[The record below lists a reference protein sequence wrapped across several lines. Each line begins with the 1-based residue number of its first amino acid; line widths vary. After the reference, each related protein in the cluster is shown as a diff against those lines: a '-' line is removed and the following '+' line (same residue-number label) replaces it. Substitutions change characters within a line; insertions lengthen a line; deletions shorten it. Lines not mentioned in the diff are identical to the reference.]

1 MNFTFLKILV
11 KKEFAQIAKDRSALV
26 IAFLMPLILVVIYG
40 YAMRMDIKPVKVGFV
55 SDLGSKIERD
65 LLGGFLGSKYL
76 QTRVYTDLESARRD
90 FKAHEIESILYFD
103 PRFAAKFQNTLSGLG
118 GTGGGINLNLS
129 SDESSSAGGASDIQ
143 STGGGEN
150 VRPLEYGDAG
160 TSTESG
166 INTSAGG
173 AGASGEGSYANGAGG
188 NAYSFGDASAN
199 SNGATVN
206 SSGGSMGTTANFAG
220 ENSRSNDAGGMS
232 ANSGS
237 SAGDIGANQGSVN
250 LIDGAGD
257 TNTGFIVGAD
267 DLQNTSGGIN
277 ANPSANGAG
286 GTGGAV
292 NNGGGTSSAGGRGVN
307 SSASSSAGG
316 GASSAGG
323 SASNSNKDGA
333 EIFLIQNATQSQ
345 LALLSYV
352 YVAGVIEQVLAQ
364 DYGFL
369 NANLNAA
376 AKPVSVNYR
385 SWFNEANEST
395 WYLVSAEYVGILGLI
410 CLFMVAVVI
419 SREWD
424 RGTIASLYNS
434 NASALEIVTAKVG
447 AYYFLALLGG
457 AMTLVYGQTL
467 LGIPIRGSV
476 AMLLATLCVFVLEMT
491 CLGMLISAICKNQ
504 FLAQEY
510 AIVIGYLPVTLL
522 SGMIFDLRGLP
533 AAVNFIGHLLPPTY
547 AVESFRICF
556 LSGGQSATL
565 WVNLAI
571 QALGAVLFFS
581 LCVLSVKRGAR

>member
-118 GTGGGINLNLS
+118 GANGGINLNLS
-129 SDESSSAGGASDIQ
+129 SDDSFSAGGASDLQ
-143 STGGGEN
+143 NTSGGAN
-150 VRPLEYGDAG
+150 VRPLEDRGAG
-160 TSTESG
+160 ASTESG

-173 AGASGEGSYANGAGG
+173 TGASGEGSYSNGAGG
-188 NAYSFGDASAN
+188 NAYSFGDDSAN
-199 SNGATVN
+199 SNSATVN
-206 SSGGSMGTTANFAG
+206 SSGGSMGVTANFAG
-220 ENSRSNDAGGMS
+220 VNSRSNDTGAVS

-237 SAGDIGANQGSVN
+237 SASGIGANQSSAN
-250 LIDGAGD
+250 LIGGVGD
-257 TNTGFIVGAD
+257 TNAGLIGGAD
-267 DLQNTSGGIN
+267 YLQNTSGGVN
-277 ANPSANGAG
+277 ASPSANGAG
-286 GTGGAV
+286 SAA
-292 NNGGGTSSAGGRGVN
+292 NNGGS
-307 SSASSSAGG
+307 SSSAGG
-316 GASSAGG
+316 GASNA
-323 SASNSNKDGA
+323 NKDGA

-457 AMTLVYGQTL
+457 AMTLVYGQVL

>member
-76 QTRVYTDLESARRD
+76 QTRVYTDLESAKRD

-118 GTGGGINLNLS
+118 GASGGVNLNLS
-129 SDESSSAGGASDIQ
+129 SDESSSMSGASDIQ
-143 STGGGEN
+143 NTSGAEN
-150 VRPLEYGDAG
+150 VRPLKDDSAG
-160 TSTESG
+160 ASAESG

-173 AGASGEGSYANGAGG
+173 TGARGEGSYDNGSEAGG
-188 NAYSFGDASAN
+188 SGVN
-199 SNGATVN
+199 SSGATVN
-206 SSGGSMGTTANFAG
+206 S
-220 ENSRSNDAGGMS
+220 
-232 ANSGS
+232 GS
-237 SAGDIGANQGSVN
+237 SASGIGANQGSVN
-250 LIDGAGD
+250 LIGGAGD
-257 TNTGFIVGAD
+257 TNTGLIGGAD
-267 DLQNTSGGIN
+267 DLQNTSGGVN
-277 ANPSANGAG
+277 ASPSANDVGGA
-286 GTGGAV
+286 GGAV
-292 NNGGGTSSAGGRGVN
+292 NNGGGSSGA
-307 SSASSSAGG
+307 G
-316 GASSAGG
+316 GASG
-323 SASNSNKDGA
+323 SNKDGA

-457 AMTLVYGQTL
+457 AMTLVYGQVL

>member
-76 QTRVYTDLESARRD
+76 QTRVYTDLESASRD
-90 FKAHEIESILYFD
+90 FRAHEIESILYFD

-118 GTGGGINLNLS
+118 GAGGGVNLNLS
-129 SDESSSAGGASDIQ
+129 SDESSSASGASGIQ
-143 STGGGEN
+143 NTSGAEN
-150 VRPLEYGDAG
+150 VRPLEDRGADTG
-160 TSTESG
+160 TESG
-166 INTSAGG
+166 INASAGG
-173 AGASGEGSYANGAGG
+173 ASGESLHRNGAEAGG
-188 NAYSFGDASAN
+188 N
-199 SNGATVN
+199 VN
-206 SSGGSMGTTANFAG
+206 SFSGGSGVD
-220 ENSRSNDAGGMS
+220 SGG
-232 ANSGS
+232 
-237 SAGDIGANQGSVN
+237 SAGDVSANQGSVN
-250 LIDGAGD
+250 LIGGVGD
-257 TNTGFIVGAD
+257 TNVGPIDSAGD
-267 DLQNTSGGIN
+267 IQNTSGGIN
-277 ANPSANGAG
+277 ASPSANGAG
-286 GTGGAV
+286 SAT
-292 NNGGGTSSAGGRGVN
+292 NNGGGSSNVGG
-307 SSASSSAGG
+307 SSGAG
-316 GASSAGG
+316 GASSTD
-323 SASNSNKDGA
+323 KDGA

>member
-118 GTGGGINLNLS
+118 GAGGGINLNLS
-129 SDESSSAGGASDIQ
+129 SDDSSSTRGASDIKNT
-143 STGGGEN
+143 SSGEN
-150 VRPLEYGDAG
+150 VRPLEDDSAG
-160 TSTESG
+160 ASTESG
-166 INTSAGG
+166 INASAGG
-173 AGASGEGSYANGAGG
+173 TGASGESLHRNGAEAGG
-188 NAYSFGDASAN
+188 NANSFDVGSGVD
-199 SNGATVN
+199 
-206 SSGGSMGTTANFAG
+206 SGGS
-220 ENSRSNDAGGMS
+220 
-232 ANSGS
+232 
-237 SAGDIGANQGSVN
+237 AGDVNANQGSVN
-250 LIDGAGD
+250 LIGGVGD
-257 TNTGFIVGAD
+257 TNASFINGASD
-267 DLQNTSGGIN
+267 IQNTSSGVN
-277 ANPSANGAG
+277 ASPFANGAG
-286 GTGGAV
+286 GTA
-292 NNGGGTSSAGGRGVN
+292 NNGGL
-307 SSASSSAGG
+307 SSAGG
-316 GASSAGG
+316 GAS
-323 SASNSNKDGA
+323 NSDQDGA

-457 AMTLVYGQTL
+457 AMTLVYGQVL

>member
-90 FKAHEIESILYFD
+90 FRAHEIESILYFD

-118 GTGGGINLNLS
+118 GASGGINLNLS
-129 SDESSSAGGASDIQ
+129 IDESSSASSASDIQ
-143 STGGGEN
+143 NTSGGEN
-150 VRPLEYGDAG
+150 VRPLEDSGAG
-160 TSTESG
+160 TSTESD
-166 INTSAGG
+166 INTFARDT
-173 AGASGEGSYANGAGG
+173 GASGDISHRNGAETDG
-188 NAYSFGDASAN
+188 SAN
-199 SNGATVN
+199 SFGGGSGVD
-206 SSGGSMGTTANFAG
+206 SGGSAG
-220 ENSRSNDAGGMS
+220 SVS
-232 ANSGS
+232 
-237 SAGDIGANQGSVN
+237 ANQGSVN
-250 LIDGAGD
+250 LISGVGDTNVGPIDGAGD
-257 TNTGFIVGAD
+257 I
-267 DLQNTSGGIN
+267 QNRSGGVN
-277 ANPSANGAG
+277 ANPSANGARSA
-286 GTGGAV
+286 GGAV
-292 NNGGGTSSAGGRGVN
+292 NNGG
-307 SSASSSAGG
+307 SSSNVGGSNGAGG
-316 GASSAGG
+316 GASS
-323 SASNSNKDGA
+323 SNKDCA

-376 AKPVSVNYR
+376 ARPVSVNYR

-457 AMTLVYGQTL
+457 AMTLVYGQVL

-565 WVNLAI
+565 WINLAI

>member
-65 LLGGFLGSKYL
+65 LIGGFLGSKYL

-103 PRFAAKFQNTLSGLG
+103 PRFAAKFQSTLGGLG
-118 GTGGGINLNLS
+118 GANGGINLNLS
-129 SDESSSAGGASDIQ
+129 SDDSSSTRGASDIQ
-143 STGGGEN
+143 NVSSAEN
-150 VRPLEYGDAG
+150 FRPLEDDSAG
-160 TSTESG
+160 ASTESG
-166 INTSAGG
+166 INASAGG
-173 AGASGEGSYANGAGG
+173 TGASGESSYGNGA
-188 NAYSFGDASAN
+188 AASGSGVN
-199 SNGATVN
+199 LSGAT
-206 SSGGSMGTTANFAG
+206 
-220 ENSRSNDAGGMS
+220 

-237 SAGDIGANQGSVN
+237 SASDMGANQGSVN
-250 LIDGAGD
+250 LIGGAGD
-257 TNTGFIVGAD
+257 THTGLMGGAGD
-267 DLQNTSGGIN
+267 IQNTSGGVN
-277 ANPSANGAG
+277 ASPYANGAG
-286 GTGGAV
+286 GG
-292 NNGGGTSSAGGRGVN
+292 
-307 SSASSSAGG
+307 
-316 GASSAGG
+316 
-323 SASNSNKDGA
+323 ASNSNKDGA

-376 AKPVSVNYR
+376 ARPVSVNYR

-457 AMTLVYGQTL
+457 AMTLVYGQVL

>member
-1 MNFTFLKILV
+1 M
-11 KKEFAQIAKDRSALV
+11 
-26 IAFLMPLILVVIYG
+26 
-40 YAMRMDIKPVKVGFV
+40 
-55 SDLGSKIERD
+55 
-65 LLGGFLGSKYL
+65 
-76 QTRVYTDLESARRD
+76 
-90 FKAHEIESILYFD
+90 
-103 PRFAAKFQNTLSGLG
+103 
-118 GTGGGINLNLS
+118 
-129 SDESSSAGGASDIQ
+129 GA
-143 STGGGEN
+143 
-150 VRPLEYGDAG
+150 
-160 TSTESG
+160 
-166 INTSAGG
+166 
-173 AGASGEGSYANGAGG
+173 
-188 NAYSFGDASAN
+188 
-199 SNGATVN
+199 
-206 SSGGSMGTTANFAG
+206 TANFAG
-220 ENSRSNDAGGMS
+220 ANSRSNDTGAVS

-237 SAGDIGANQGSVN
+237 SASDMGANQGSVN
-250 LIDGAGD
+250 LIGGAGD
-257 TNTGFIVGAD
+257 TNTGLIGGAD
-267 DLQNTSGGIN
+267 DLKNASGGVN
-277 ANPSANGAG
+277 ASPSANGAG
-286 GTGGAV
+286 SVSGAA
-292 NNGGGTSSAGGRGVN
+292 NNGG
-307 SSASSSAGG
+307 SSSNVGG
-316 GASSAGG
+316 GASG
-323 SASNSNKDGA
+323 SNKDGA

-376 AKPVSVNYR
+376 ARPVSVNYR

-571 QALGAVLFFS
+571 QALGTVLFFS

>member
-1 MNFTFLKILV
+1 MNFTFLKILI

-90 FKAHEIESILYFD
+90 FRAHEIESILYFD
-103 PRFAAKFQNTLSGLG
+103 PRFAAKFQDTLSGLG
-118 GTGGGINLNLS
+118 GASGGVNLNLS
-129 SDESSSAGGASDIQ
+129 SDESSFAGGANGIQ
-143 STGGGEN
+143 NMSSAEN
-150 VRPLEYGDAG
+150 VRPLEDGGAG
-160 TSTESG
+160 TESG
-166 INTSAGG
+166 INASAGS
-173 AGASGEGSYANGAGG
+173 ASGESLHRNGAETGG
-188 NAYSFGDASAN
+188 NVNSFGGGSGVD
-199 SNGATVN
+199 
-206 SSGGSMGTTANFAG
+206 SSGSLIDV
-220 ENSRSNDAGGMS
+220 S
-232 ANSGS
+232 
-237 SAGDIGANQGSVN
+237 ANQGNVN
-250 LIDGAGD
+250 LIGGVGD
-257 TNTGFIVGAD
+257 TNAGFIDGASD
-267 DLQNTSGGIN
+267 IQNTSGGVN
-277 ANPSANGAG
+277 TSRSANGAG
-286 GTGGAV
+286 SAGNAA
-292 NNGGGTSSAGGRGVN
+292 NNGGGSN
-307 SSASSSAGG
+307 NGG
-316 GASSAGG
+316 GASGAGGGSNGTG
-323 SASNSNKDGA
+323 SASNSDKDGA

-369 NANLNAA
+369 NVNLNAA
-376 AKPVSVNYR
+376 ARPVSVNYR

-457 AMTLVYGQTL
+457 AMTLVYGQVL

>member
-1 MNFTFLKILV
+1 MNFTFLKILI

-65 LLGGFLGSKYL
+65 LLDGFLGSKYL
-76 QTRVYTDLESARRD
+76 QTRVYTDLGSARKD
-90 FKAHEIESILYFD
+90 FRAHEIESILYFD

-118 GTGGGINLNLS
+118 GASGGINLNLS
-129 SDESSSAGGASDIQ
+129 IDESSFAGGASDIQ
-143 STGGGEN
+143 NTSGGEN
-150 VRPLEYGDAG
+150 VRPLEDRGADAG
-160 TSTESG
+160 TESG
-166 INTSAGG
+166 INASAGG
-173 AGASGEGSYANGAGG
+173 ASGESLHRNGAEAGS
-188 NAYSFGDASAN
+188 NANSFG
-199 SNGATVN
+199 
-206 SSGGSMGTTANFAG
+206 GGIGVDT
-220 ENSRSNDAGGMS
+220 
-232 ANSGS
+232 GS
-237 SAGDIGANQGSVN
+237 SASDIGADQGGVN
-250 LIDGAGD
+250 LIGGAGDTNVGPIDGAGD
-257 TNTGFIVGAD
+257 IR
-267 DLQNTSGGIN
+267 NTSGGVN
-277 ANPSANGAG
+277 ASPSANGAG
-286 GTGGAV
+286 SAGDAI
-292 NNGGGTSSAGGRGVN
+292 NNGGG
-307 SSASSSAGG
+307 
-316 GASSAGG
+316 
-323 SASNSNKDGA
+323 ASNSDKDGA

-376 AKPVSVNYR
+376 ARPVSVNYR

>member
-90 FKAHEIESILYFD
+90 FRAHEIESILYFD

-118 GTGGGINLNLS
+118 G
-129 SDESSSAGGASDIQ
+129 AGG
-143 STGGGEN
+143 
-150 VRPLEYGDAG
+150 
-160 TSTESG
+160 ESLHR
-166 INTSAGG
+166 NG
-173 AGASGEGSYANGAGG
+173 AEAGG
-188 NAYSFGDASAN
+188 NANSFGV
-199 SNGATVN
+199 G
-206 SSGGSMGTTANFAG
+206 SGV
-220 ENSRSNDAGGMS
+220 D
-232 ANSGS
+232 SGS
-237 SAGDIGANQGSVN
+237 SAGDIGADQGNIN
-250 LIDGAGD
+250 LIGDAGDANVGPIDGASD
-257 TNTGFIVGAD
+257 IR
-267 DLQNTSGGIN
+267 NTSGGVN
-277 ANPSANGAG
+277 ASPSANGAG
-286 GTGGAV
+286 GVSGAA
-292 NNGGGTSSAGGRGVN
+292 NNGGSSSNVGGAN
-307 SSASSSAGG
+307 SSE
-316 GASSAGG
+316 
-323 SASNSNKDGA
+323 KDGA

-376 AKPVSVNYR
+376 ARPVSVNYR

-434 NASALEIVTAKVG
+434 NASALEIVTAKVS

-457 AMTLVYGQTL
+457 AMTLVYGQVL

>member
-26 IAFLMPLILVVIYG
+26 IAFLMPLILVMIYG

-103 PRFAAKFQNTLSGLG
+103 PRFAAKFQNTLGGLG
-118 GTGGGINLNLS
+118 GAGGGVNLNLS
-129 SDESSSAGGASDIQ
+129 GDESSSTRGTSDIQ
-143 STGGGEN
+143 NMNGGAN
-150 VRPLEYGDAG
+150 VRPLEDGGAG

-173 AGASGEGSYANGAGG
+173 TGARGEGSYGNGSEAGG
-188 NAYSFGDASAN
+188 SG
-199 SNGATVN
+199 VN
-206 SSGGSMGTTANFAG
+206 SSSATAN
-220 ENSRSNDAGGMS
+220 SS
-232 ANSGS
+232 SGAS
-237 SAGDIGANQGSVN
+237 DIGADQGSAN
-250 LIDGAGD
+250 LIGGAGD
-257 TNTGFIVGAD
+257 TNTGLMGGAD
-267 DLQNTSGGIN
+267 DLQNTNGGVN
-277 ANPSANGAG
+277 ASPSANSARSA
-286 GTGGAV
+286 GGAV
-292 NNGGGTSSAGGRGVN
+292 NNDG
-307 SSASSSAGG
+307 SSSNVGGSNGAGG
-316 GASSAGG
+316 GASG
-323 SASNSNKDGA
+323 SNKDGA

-457 AMTLVYGQTL
+457 AMTLVYGQVL

>member
-103 PRFAAKFQNTLSGLG
+103 PLFAAKFQNTLGGLG
-118 GTGGGINLNLS
+118 GAGGGVILNLS
-129 SDESSSAGGASDIQ
+129 SDDSSSMGGADDIQ
-143 STGGGEN
+143 NASSGAN
-150 VRPLEYGDAG
+150 VRPLEDRGAG
-160 TSTESG
+160 AGTESG
-166 INTSAGG
+166 INASAGG
-173 AGASGEGSYANGAGG
+173 TGASGEGSYGNGSEAGG
-188 NAYSFGDASAN
+188 SGVN
-199 SNGATVN
+199 SSGATAN

-220 ENSRSNDAGGMS
+220 ANSRSNDTGGMS

-237 SAGDIGANQGSVN
+237 SADDIGANQGSAN
-250 LIDGAGD
+250 LIGGAGD
-257 TNTGFIVGAD
+257 TNTGLIGGAGD
-267 DLQNTSGGIN
+267 FQNTSGGVN

-286 GTGGAV
+286 GAGGSGVNSSGAGGAV
-292 NNGGGTSSAGGRGVN
+292 NNGG
-307 SSASSSAGG
+307 SSSGV
-316 GASSAGG
+316 
-323 SASNSNKDGA
+323 SNSNKDGA

-457 AMTLVYGQTL
+457 AMTLVYGQVL

-476 AMLLATLCVFVLEMT
+476 VMLLATLCVFVLEMT

>member
-103 PRFAAKFQNTLSGLG
+103 PRFAAKFQSTLG
-118 GTGGGINLNLS
+118 GL
-129 SDESSSAGGASDIQ
+129 GGASDLQ
-143 STGGGEN
+143 NTSGAEN
-150 VRPLEYGDAG
+150 FRPLEDDSAG
-160 TSTESG
+160 ASTESG
-166 INTSAGG
+166 INASAGG
-173 AGASGEGSYANGAGG
+173 TGTSGESLHRNGAAASGSGVNLS
-188 NAYSFGDASAN
+188 
-199 SNGATVN
+199 GAT
-206 SSGGSMGTTANFAG
+206 
-220 ENSRSNDAGGMS
+220 

-237 SAGDIGANQGSVN
+237 SASDMGANQGSVN
-250 LIDGAGD
+250 LIGGAGD
-257 TNTGFIVGAD
+257 TNTGLIGGAD
-267 DLQNTSGGIN
+267 DLKNASGGVN
-277 ANPSANGAG
+277 ASPSANGAG
-286 GTGGAV
+286 SVSGAA
-292 NNGGGTSSAGGRGVN
+292 NNGG
-307 SSASSSAGG
+307 SSSNVGG
-316 GASSAGG
+316 GASG
-323 SASNSNKDGA
+323 SNKDGA

-376 AKPVSVNYR
+376 ARPVSVNYR

-565 WVNLAI
+565 WVNLSI
-571 QALGAVLFFS
+571 QALGTVLFFS

>member
-118 GTGGGINLNLS
+118 GANGGINLNLS
-129 SDESSSAGGASDIQ
+129 SDDSFSAGGASDLQ
-143 STGGGEN
+143 NTSGGAN
-150 VRPLEYGDAG
+150 VRPLEDRGAG
-160 TSTESG
+160 ASTESG

-173 AGASGEGSYANGAGG
+173 TGASGEGSYSNGAGG
-188 NAYSFGDASAN
+188 NAYSFGDDSAN
-199 SNGATVN
+199 SNSATVN
-206 SSGGSMGTTANFAG
+206 SSGGSMGVTANFAG
-220 ENSRSNDAGGMS
+220 ANSRSNDTGAVS

-237 SAGDIGANQGSVN
+237 SASGIGANQSSAN
-250 LIDGAGD
+250 LIGGVGD
-257 TNTGFIVGAD
+257 TNAGLIGGAD
-267 DLQNTSGGIN
+267 YLQNTSGGVN
-277 ANPSANGAG
+277 ASPSANGAG
-286 GTGGAV
+286 SAA
-292 NNGGGTSSAGGRGVN
+292 NNGGS
-307 SSASSSAGG
+307 SSSAGG
-316 GASSAGG
+316 GASNA
-323 SASNSNKDGA
+323 NKDGA

>member
-55 SDLGSKIERD
+55 SDLDSKIERD

-76 QTRVYTDLESARRD
+76 QTRAYTDLESARRD
-90 FKAHEIESILYFD
+90 FRAHEIESILYFD
-103 PRFAAKFQNTLSGLG
+103 PRFAAKFQSTLGGLG
-118 GTGGGINLNLS
+118 GANGGINLNFS
-129 SDESSSAGGASDIQ
+129 SDDSSSAGSASDIQ
-143 STGGGEN
+143 NISGGEN
-150 VRPLEYGDAG
+150 IRPLEYGDAG
-160 TSTESG
+160 TGTESG
-166 INTSAGG
+166 MNTSAGG
-173 AGASGEGSYANGAGG
+173 TGASGEGSYGNGAEEGG
-188 NAYSFGDASAN
+188 SG
-199 SNGATVN
+199 VN
-206 SSGGSMGTTANFAG
+206 SSGATANSSSGSMGATAN
-220 ENSRSNDAGGMS
+220 SS
-232 ANSGS
+232 S
-237 SAGDIGANQGSVN
+237 SAGDVSVNQGSVN
-250 LIDGAGD
+250 LIGGVGD
-257 TNTGFIVGAD
+257 TNAGLIGGAD
-267 DLQNTSGGIN
+267 DLQNASPSASGAGGSGVN
-277 ANPSANGAG
+277 ANPSANGARSE
-286 GTGGAV
+286 GGAA
-292 NNGGGTSSAGGRGVN
+292 NNGG
-307 SSASSSAGG
+307 SSSSVGGSNGAG
-316 GASSAGG
+316 GASS
-323 SASNSNKDGA
+323 SDKDGA

-457 AMTLVYGQTL
+457 AMTLVYGQVL

-581 LCVLSVKRGAR
+581 LCVLSVKRSAR

>member
-1 MNFTFLKILV
+1 MNFTFLKILI

-76 QTRVYTDLESARRD
+76 QTRVYMDLESARRD

-103 PRFAAKFQNTLSGLG
+103 PLFAAKFQNTLSGLG
-118 GTGGGINLNLS
+118 GAGGGVNLNLS
-129 SDESSSAGGASDIQ
+129 IDESSFAGGASDIQ
-143 STGGGEN
+143 NISSSKN
-150 VRPLEYGDAG
+150 VRPLEDVSTG
-160 TSTESG
+160 TGTESG
-166 INTSAGG
+166 MNTSAGG
-173 AGASGEGSYANGAGG
+173 TGASGEGSYGNGAGG
-188 NAYSFGDASAN
+188 NAYSFSGANAN

-206 SSGGSMGTTANFAG
+206 SSGGSMGATANFAG
-220 ENSRSNDAGGMS
+220 ANSRSNDTGGMS

-250 LIDGAGD
+250 LIGGAGD
-257 TNTGFIVGAD
+257 TNTGLIGGAD
-267 DLQNTSGGIN
+267 DLKNASGGVN
-277 ANPSANGAG
+277 ASPSANGAG
-286 GTGGAV
+286 GVSGAA
-292 NNGGGTSSAGGRGVN
+292 NNGG
-307 SSASSSAGG
+307 SSSNVGG
-316 GASSAGG
+316 GASG
-323 SASNSNKDGA
+323 SNKDGA

-457 AMTLVYGQTL
+457 AMTLVYGQVL

>member
-90 FKAHEIESILYFD
+90 FRAHEIESILYFD
-103 PRFAAKFQNTLSGLG
+103 PRFAAKFQNTLGGLG

-129 SDESSSAGGASDIQ
+129 SDESFSSGGTSGIQ
-143 STGGGEN
+143 NTSGDEN

-160 TSTESG
+160 TSTEID
-166 INTSAGG
+166 INTSVG
-173 AGASGEGSYANGAGG
+173 GASGDSSHRKGPETGG
-188 NAYSFGDASAN
+188 NANSFGGGSGVD
-199 SNGATVN
+199 
-206 SSGGSMGTTANFAG
+206 SGGSAG
-220 ENSRSNDAGGMS
+220 NVS
-232 ANSGS
+232 
-237 SAGDIGANQGSVN
+237 ANQGNVN

-257 TNTGFIVGAD
+257 TNTGLMGGAD
-267 DLQNTSGGIN
+267 DLQNASGGVN
-277 ANPSANGAG
+277 ASPSANGAG
-286 GTGGAV
+286 DAANNGGDLSSAGDGTGGT
-292 NNGGGTSSAGGRGVN
+292 GG
-307 SSASSSAGG
+307 
-316 GASSAGG
+316 
-323 SASNSNKDGA
+323 ASNSNKDGA

-376 AKPVSVNYR
+376 ARPVSVNYR

-457 AMTLVYGQTL
+457 AMTLVYGQVL

-533 AAVNFIGHLLPPTY
+533 ATINFIGHLLPPTY

>member
-118 GTGGGINLNLS
+118 GANGGINLNLS
-129 SDESSSAGGASDIQ
+129 SDDSFSAGGASDLQ
-143 STGGGEN
+143 NTSGGAN
-150 VRPLEYGDAG
+150 VRPLEDRGAG
-160 TSTESG
+160 ASTESG

-173 AGASGEGSYANGAGG
+173 TGASGEGSYSNGAGG
-188 NAYSFGDASAN
+188 NAYSFGDDSAN
-199 SNGATVN
+199 SNSATVN
-206 SSGGSMGTTANFAG
+206 SSGGSMGVTANFAG
-220 ENSRSNDAGGMS
+220 ANSRSNDTGAVS

-237 SAGDIGANQGSVN
+237 SASGIGANQSSAN
-250 LIDGAGD
+250 LIGGVGD
-257 TNTGFIVGAD
+257 TNAGLIGGAD
-267 DLQNTSGGIN
+267 YLQNTSGGVN
-277 ANPSANGAG
+277 ASPSANGAG
-286 GTGGAV
+286 SAA
-292 NNGGGTSSAGGRGVN
+292 NNGGG
-307 SSASSSAGG
+307 SSSAGG
-316 GASSAGG
+316 
-323 SASNSNKDGA
+323 ASNSDKDGA

-376 AKPVSVNYR
+376 ARPVSVNYR

-457 AMTLVYGQTL
+457 AMTLVYGQVL
-467 LGIPIRGSV
+467 LSIPIRGSV

>member
-90 FKAHEIESILYFD
+90 FKAHKIESILYFD

-118 GTGGGINLNLS
+118 GAGGGINLNLS
-129 SDESSSAGGASDIQ
+129 SDESFSTGGASDIQ
-143 STGGGEN
+143 NISSSEN
-150 VRPLEYGDAG
+150 VRPLEDRGADTG
-160 TSTESG
+160 TESG
-166 INTSAGG
+166 MNTSAGG
-173 AGASGEGSYANGAGG
+173 TGASGEGSYGNGAETGG
-188 NAYSFGDASAN
+188 SGVNLS
-199 SNGATVN
+199 GAT
-206 SSGGSMGTTANFAG
+206 
-220 ENSRSNDAGGMS
+220 

-250 LIDGAGD
+250 LIGGAGD
-257 TNTGFIVGAD
+257 TNVGPIDGAD
-267 DLQNTSGGIN
+267 DLQNTSGGVN
-277 ANPSANGAG
+277 ASPSANDVGGAG
-286 GTGGAV
+286 GAGGASGAA
-292 NNGGGTSSAGGRGVN
+292 NNGGS
-307 SSASSSAGG
+307 SSSAGG
-316 GASSAGG
+316 GASG
-323 SASNSNKDGA
+323 SNKDGA

-369 NANLNAA
+369 NVNLNAA

-457 AMTLVYGQTL
+457 AMTLVYGQVL

>member
-55 SDLGSKIERD
+55 SDLSSKIERD

-103 PRFAAKFQNTLSGLG
+103 PRFAAKFQNTLGGLG
-118 GTGGGINLNLS
+118 GAGGGVNLNIF
-129 SDESSSAGGASDIQ
+129 SDESSSASGASDIQ
-143 STGGGEN
+143 NMSGDAN
-150 VRPLEYGDAG
+150 VHPLEDGGAG

-173 AGASGEGSYANGAGG
+173 TGARGEGSYGNGSEAGG
-188 NAYSFGDASAN
+188 SGVNSSSAT
-199 SNGATVN
+199 AN
-206 SSGGSMGTTANFAG
+206 SSGGSMGAT
-220 ENSRSNDAGGMS
+220 

-237 SAGDIGANQGSVN
+237 SAGDIGVDHGGVN
-250 LIDGAGD
+250 LIGGAGDTNAGFIDGAGD
-257 TNTGFIVGAD
+257 I
-267 DLQNTSGGIN
+267 QNRSGGVN
-277 ANPSANGAG
+277 ASPSANGAG
-286 GTGGAV
+286 GVSGAA
-292 NNGGGTSSAGGRGVN
+292 NNGGGAYG
-307 SSASSSAGG
+307 
-316 GASSAGG
+316 AGG
-323 SASNSNKDGA
+323 SASNSDKDGA

-457 AMTLVYGQTL
+457 AMTLVYGQVL

>member
-90 FKAHEIESILYFD
+90 FRAHEIESILYFD

-118 GTGGGINLNLS
+118 GASGGVNLNLS
-129 SDESSSAGGASDIQ
+129 SDESSSAGGANGIQ
-143 STGGGEN
+143 NMSSAEN
-150 VRPLEYGDAG
+150 VRPLEDGGAG
-160 TSTESG
+160 TESG
-166 INTSAGG
+166 INASAGS
-173 AGASGEGSYANGAGG
+173 ASGESLHRNGAETGG
-188 NAYSFGDASAN
+188 NVNSFGGGSGVD
-199 SNGATVN
+199 
-206 SSGGSMGTTANFAG
+206 SSGSLIDV
-220 ENSRSNDAGGMS
+220 S
-232 ANSGS
+232 
-237 SAGDIGANQGSVN
+237 ANQGNVN
-250 LIDGAGD
+250 LIGGVGD
-257 TNTGFIVGAD
+257 TNAGFIDGASD
-267 DLQNTSGGIN
+267 IQNTSGGVN
-277 ANPSANGAG
+277 TSRSANGAG
-286 GTGGAV
+286 SAGNAA
-292 NNGGGTSSAGGRGVN
+292 NNGGGSN
-307 SSASSSAGG
+307 NGG
-316 GASSAGG
+316 GASGAGGGSNGTG
-323 SASNSNKDGA
+323 SASNSDKDGA

-369 NANLNAA
+369 NVNLNAA
-376 AKPVSVNYR
+376 ARPVSVNYR

-457 AMTLVYGQTL
+457 AMTLVYGQVL

>member
-103 PRFAAKFQNTLSGLG
+103 PRFAAKFQSTLGGLG
-118 GTGGGINLNLS
+118 GANGGINLNLS
-129 SDESSSAGGASDIQ
+129 SDESSFTSGASDIQ
-143 STGGGEN
+143 NTSGGAN
-150 VRPLEYGDAG
+150 VRPLENDSAG
-160 TSTESG
+160 ASTESG
-166 INTSAGG
+166 INTSTGG
-173 AGASGEGSYANGAGG
+173 SSASGEGSYGNGVGG
-188 NAYSFGDASAN
+188 NAYSFSGANAN
-199 SNGATVN
+199 SNIATVN

-220 ENSRSNDAGGMS
+220 ANSRSNDTGGMS

-237 SAGDIGANQGSVN
+237 SAGDVSANQGSVN
-250 LIDGAGD
+250 LIGGAGD
-257 TNTGFIVGAD
+257 TNTGLIGGAD

-277 ANPSANGAG
+277 ASPFANGVGDA
-286 GTGGAV
+286 A
-292 NNGGGTSSAGGRGVN
+292 NNGGGSSSVGGSA
-307 SSASSSAGG
+307 SSASG
-316 GASSAGG
+316 GASS
-323 SASNSNKDGA
+323 SDKDGA

-376 AKPVSVNYR
+376 ARPVSVNYR

-457 AMTLVYGQTL
+457 AMTLVYGQVL

>member
-103 PRFAAKFQNTLSGLG
+103 PHFAAKFQSTLGGLG
-118 GTGGGINLNLS
+118 GANGGINLNLS
-129 SDESSSAGGASDIQ
+129 SDESSFAGGAGDIQ
-143 STGGGEN
+143 NMGAAEN
-150 VRPLEYGDAG
+150 VRPLEDGGADAG
-160 TSTESG
+160 MESG
-166 INTSAGG
+166 INASAGG
-173 AGASGEGSYANGAGG
+173 ASGDSSYGNGAGG
-188 NAYSFGDASAN
+188 NAYSFSSANAN
-199 SNGATVN
+199 SNSATVN
-206 SSGGSMGTTANFAG
+206 SSGGSMGATANFAG
-220 ENSRSNDAGGMS
+220 ANSRSNDTGAVS

-237 SAGDIGANQGSVN
+237 SASDIGADQGNVN
-250 LIDGAGD
+250 LIGGVGD
-257 TNTGFIVGAD
+257 TNAGFIDGASD
-267 DLQNTSGGIN
+267 IQNTSGGIN
-277 ANPSANGAG
+277 ASPFANGAG
-286 GTGGAV
+286 GVSGAV
-292 NNGGGTSSAGGRGVN
+292 NNGGL
-307 SSASSSAGG
+307 SSAGG
-316 GASSAGG
+316 GAS
-323 SASNSNKDGA
+323 NSDQDGA

-457 AMTLVYGQTL
+457 AMTLVYGQVL

>member
-103 PRFAAKFQNTLSGLG
+103 PRFAAKFQNSLGGLG
-118 GTGGGINLNLS
+118 GAGGGINLNFS
-129 SDESSSAGGASDIQ
+129 SDDSFSTGGTSDIQ
-143 STGGGEN
+143 NVSGGAN
-150 VRPLEYGDAG
+150 VRPLEDRGAG
-160 TSTESG
+160 TGTESGINTSTDDTDNTSAGGLGGMGGSASSFGGGVNSGSTTANSAGSDGATINFSGTNPRNSGASASSAGNASNNSAGSIGTASTESG
-166 INTSAGG
+166 INTPANGADNTGAGKLGSASGSASAGG
-173 AGASGEGSYANGAGG
+173 FGGASASDEGLYYGGTNGAG
-188 NAYSFGDASAN
+188 NTN
-199 SNGATVN
+199 
-206 SSGGSMGTTANFAG
+206 
-220 ENSRSNDAGGMS
+220 AGG
-232 ANSGS
+232 
-237 SAGDIGANQGSVN
+237 
-250 LIDGAGD
+250 LDGAG
-257 TNTGFIVGAD
+257 
-267 DLQNTSGGIN
+267 
-277 ANPSANGAG
+277 
-286 GTGGAV
+286 
-292 NNGGGTSSAGGRGVN
+292 
-307 SSASSSAGG
+307 
-316 GASSAGG
+316 
-323 SASNSNKDGA
+323 NSNKDGA

-369 NANLNAA
+369 NANLSAA

>member
-103 PRFAAKFQNTLSGLG
+103 PRFAAKFQSTLGGLG
-118 GTGGGINLNLS
+118 GAGVNLNIHG
-129 SDESSSAGGASDIQ
+129 DESSFTSGASDIQ
-143 STGGGEN
+143 NTSGGAN
-150 VRPLEYGDAG
+150 VRPLEDDSAG
-160 TSTESG
+160 ASTESG
-166 INTSAGG
+166 INAPAGG
-173 AGASGEGSYANGAGG
+173 TGASGDSSHRTGAETGG
-188 NAYSFGDASAN
+188 NANSFGSGSGVD
-199 SNGATVN
+199 
-206 SSGGSMGTTANFAG
+206 SGGIAS
-220 ENSRSNDAGGMS
+220 DVS
-232 ANSGS
+232 A
-237 SAGDIGANQGSVN
+237 DQGNVN
-250 LIDGAGD
+250 LIGGAGD
-257 TNTGFIVGAD
+257 TNAGFIDGASD
-267 DLQNTSGGIN
+267 IRNTSGGVN
-277 ANPSANGAG
+277 ASPSANGAG
-286 GTGGAV
+286 SAGDAI
-292 NNGGGTSSAGGRGVN
+292 NNGGGASGAGDGASGAGG
-307 SSASSSAGG
+307 SSSNVGGPNGAGG
-316 GASSAGG
+316 GASS
-323 SASNSNKDGA
+323 SNKDGA

-376 AKPVSVNYR
+376 ARPVSVNYR

-581 LCVLSVKRGAR
+581 LCVLSVKRSAR

>member
-55 SDLGSKIERD
+55 SDLSSKIERD

-103 PRFAAKFQNTLSGLG
+103 PRFAAKFQNTLGGLG
-118 GTGGGINLNLS
+118 GASGGVNLNIF
-129 SDESSSAGGASDIQ
+129 SDESLSMDGASDIQ
-143 STGGGEN
+143 NMSGDAN
-150 VRPLEYGDAG
+150 VRPLEDGGAG

-173 AGASGEGSYANGAGG
+173 TGARGEGSYGNGSEAGG
-188 NAYSFGDASAN
+188 SGVNLS
-199 SNGATVN
+199 GAT
-206 SSGGSMGTTANFAG
+206 
-220 ENSRSNDAGGMS
+220 

-237 SAGDIGANQGSVN
+237 SASDMGANQGSVN
-250 LIDGAGD
+250 LIGGAGD
-257 TNTGFIVGAD
+257 TNTGLIGGAD
-267 DLQNTSGGIN
+267 DLKNASGGVN
-277 ANPSANGAG
+277 ASPSANGARSA
-286 GTGGAV
+286 GGAV
-292 NNGGGTSSAGGRGVN
+292 NNGG
-307 SSASSSAGG
+307 SSSNVGGSNGAGG
-316 GASSAGG
+316 GASG
-323 SASNSNKDGA
+323 SNKDGA

-457 AMTLVYGQTL
+457 AMTLVYGQVL

-571 QALGAVLFFS
+571 QALGTVLFFS

>member
-76 QTRVYTDLESARRD
+76 QTRVCTDLESARRD
-90 FKAHEIESILYFD
+90 FRAHEIESILYFD

-118 GTGGGINLNLS
+118 GASGGINLNLS
-129 SDESSSAGGASDIQ
+129 IDENSFAGSTSDIQ
-143 STGGGEN
+143 NTSGGEN
-150 VRPLEYGDAG
+150 VRPLEDSGAG
-160 TSTESG
+160 TGRESG
-166 INTSAGG
+166 INASVG
-173 AGASGEGSYANGAGG
+173 GASGEGSYGNGAGG

-199 SNGATVN
+199 SNG
-206 SSGGSMGTTANFAG
+206 GSMGATANFAG
-220 ENSRSNDAGGMS
+220 ANSRSNDTGAVS

-250 LIDGAGD
+250 SIDGTGD
-257 TNTGFIVGAD
+257 TNTGLIGGAD

-277 ANPSANGAG
+277 ANPYANGARG
-286 GTGGAV
+286 EGGAA
-292 NNGGGTSSAGGRGVN
+292 NNGGSLSNVGGSSGV
-307 SSASSSAGG
+307 GG
-316 GASSAGG
+316 GAS
-323 SASNSNKDGA
+323 NSEKDGA

-376 AKPVSVNYR
+376 ARPISVNYR

-447 AYYFLALLGG
+447 AYYFLALLGS

-571 QALGAVLFFS
+571 QALGTVLFFS

>member
-55 SDLGSKIERD
+55 SDLSSKIERD

-103 PRFAAKFQNTLSGLG
+103 PRFAAKFQNTLGGLG
-118 GTGGGINLNLS
+118 GAGGGVNLNIF
-129 SDESSSAGGASDIQ
+129 SDESLSMDGASDIQ
-143 STGGGEN
+143 NMSGDAN
-150 VRPLEYGDAG
+150 VRPLEDGGAG

-173 AGASGEGSYANGAGG
+173 TGARGEGSYGNGSEAGSSG
-188 NAYSFGDASAN
+188 VNSSSAT
-199 SNGATVN
+199 AN
-206 SSGGSMGTTANFAG
+206 SSGGSMGATAN
-220 ENSRSNDAGGMS
+220 SS
-232 ANSGS
+232 SG
-237 SAGDIGANQGSVN
+237 AGDIGANQGSVN
-250 LIDGAGD
+250 LIGGAGD
-257 TNTGFIVGAD
+257 TNTGLIGGAD
-267 DLQNTSGGIN
+267 DLQNAS
-277 ANPSANGAG
+277 PYANGASAAS
-286 GTGGAV
+286 GAV
-292 NNGGGTSSAGGRGVN
+292 NNGGGAGG
-307 SSASSSAGG
+307 AGG
-316 GASSAGG
+316 G
-323 SASNSNKDGA
+323 ASNSNKDGA

-376 AKPVSVNYR
+376 ARPVSVNYR

-457 AMTLVYGQTL
+457 AMTLVYGQVL

>member
-90 FKAHEIESILYFD
+90 FRAHEIESILYFD
-103 PRFAAKFQNTLSGLG
+103 PRFAAKFQSTLGGLG
-118 GTGGGINLNLS
+118 GAGGGINLNFS
-129 SDESSSAGGASDIQ
+129 SDDSF
-143 STGGGEN
+143 STGGADDIQNASGGAN
-150 VRPLEYGDAG
+150 VRPLEDRGAD
-160 TSTESG
+160 SG

-173 AGASGEGSYANGAGG
+173 TGASGEGSYGNGAEAGG
-188 NAYSFGDASAN
+188 SG
-199 SNGATVN
+199 VN
-206 SSGGSMGTTANFAG
+206 SSGATAN
-220 ENSRSNDAGGMS
+220 SS
-232 ANSGS
+232 S
-237 SAGDIGANQGSVN
+237 SASDMGANQGSVN
-250 LIDGAGD
+250 LIGGAGD
-257 TNTGFIVGAD
+257 TNTGLIGGAD
-267 DLQNTSGGIN
+267 NLQNTSGGANI
-277 ANPSANGAG
+277 NPSANGAG
-286 GTGGAV
+286 GVSGTA
-292 NNGGGTSSAGGRGVN
+292 NNGGL
-307 SSASSSAGG
+307 SSAGG
-316 GASSAGG
+316 GTGSAGSG
-323 SASNSNKDGA
+323 ASGSNKDGA

-376 AKPVSVNYR
+376 ARPVSVNYR

-457 AMTLVYGQTL
+457 AMTLVYGQVL

>member
-1 MNFTFLKILV
+1 M
-11 KKEFAQIAKDRSALV
+11 
-26 IAFLMPLILVVIYG
+26 
-40 YAMRMDIKPVKVGFV
+40 
-55 SDLGSKIERD
+55 
-65 LLGGFLGSKYL
+65 
-76 QTRVYTDLESARRD
+76 
-90 FKAHEIESILYFD
+90 
-103 PRFAAKFQNTLSGLG
+103 SG
-118 GTGGGINLNLS
+118 T
-129 SDESSSAGGASDIQ
+129 
-143 STGGGEN
+143 
-150 VRPLEYGDAG
+150 
-160 TSTESG
+160 
-166 INTSAGG
+166 
-173 AGASGEGSYANGAGG
+173 
-188 NAYSFGDASAN
+188 
-199 SNGATVN
+199 
-206 SSGGSMGTTANFAG
+206 
-220 ENSRSNDAGGMS
+220 
-232 ANSGS
+232 
-237 SAGDIGANQGSVN
+237 
-250 LIDGAGD
+250 
-257 TNTGFIVGAD
+257 
-267 DLQNTSGGIN
+267 
-277 ANPSANGAG
+277 
-286 GTGGAV
+286 V
-292 NNGGGTSSAGGRGVN
+292 NNGGL
-307 SSASSSAGG
+307 SSAGG
-316 GASSAGG
+316 GAS
-323 SASNSNKDGA
+323 NSDQDGA

-376 AKPVSVNYR
+376 ARPVSVNYR

-457 AMTLVYGQTL
+457 AMTLVYGQVL

>member
-40 YAMRMDIKPVKVGFV
+40 YAMRMDIKPVKVGFA

-76 QTRVYTDLESARRD
+76 QTHVYTDLESARRD
-90 FKAHEIESILYFD
+90 FRAHEIESILYFD
-103 PRFAAKFQNTLSGLG
+103 PRFAAKFQNSLSGLG
-118 GTGGGINLNLS
+118 GASGGINLNLS
-129 SDESSSAGGASDIQ
+129 IDENSFTGGASDIQ
-143 STGGGEN
+143 NISGGKN
-150 VRPLEYGDAG
+150 VRPLEYDSAG
-160 TSTESG
+160 ASTESG
-166 INTSAGG
+166 INASAGG
-173 AGASGEGSYANGAGG
+173 TGVSGEGSYGNGSEAGG
-188 NAYSFGDASAN
+188 SG
-199 SNGATVN
+199 VN
-206 SSGGSMGTTANFAG
+206 SSGATANSS
-220 ENSRSNDAGGMS
+220 NSASDM
-232 ANSGS
+232 
-237 SAGDIGANQGSVN
+237 GANQGSVN
-250 LIDGAGD
+250 LIGGAGD
-257 TNTGFIVGAD
+257 TNTGPIDGVD
-267 DLQNTSGGIN
+267 DLQNTSGGVN
-277 ANPSANGAG
+277 TSPSSNGSGSSSVG
-286 GTGGAV
+286 GAGGAV
-292 NNGGGTSSAGGRGVN
+292 NNGGGL
-307 SSASSSAGG
+307 
-316 GASSAGG
+316 SSAGG

-376 AKPVSVNYR
+376 ARPVSVNYR

-457 AMTLVYGQTL
+457 AMTLVYGQVL

-565 WVNLAI
+565 WINLAI

>member
-40 YAMRMDIKPVKVGFV
+40 YAMRMDIKPIKVGFV

-118 GTGGGINLNLS
+118 DAGGGVNLNLS
-129 SDESSSAGGASDIQ
+129 SDDSS
-143 STGGGEN
+143 STGGADNLQNVSGGAN
-150 VRPLEYGDAG
+150 VRPLEDRGAG
-160 TSTESG
+160 TESDINASTG
-166 INTSAGG
+166 
-173 AGASGEGSYANGAGG
+173 GASGESLHRNGAEAGG
-188 NAYSFGDASAN
+188 SGVNLS
-199 SNGATVN
+199 GATV
-206 SSGGSMGTTANFAG
+206 
-220 ENSRSNDAGGMS
+220 
-232 ANSGS
+232 NSGS
-237 SAGDIGANQGSVN
+237 SAGDVSANQGSAN
-250 LIDGAGD
+250 LIGGAGD
-257 TNTGFIVGAD
+257 TNTGLMGGAD
-267 DLQNTSGGIN
+267 DLQNTNGGVN
-277 ANPSANGAG
+277 ASPSANGAHSAG
-286 GTGGAV
+286 GVV
-292 NNGGGTSSAGGRGVN
+292 NNGG
-307 SSASSSAGG
+307 SSSNVGGSNGAGG
-316 GASSAGG
+316 GASG
-323 SASNSNKDGA
+323 SNKDGA

-369 NANLNAA
+369 NTNLNAA

-457 AMTLVYGQTL
+457 AMTLVYGQVL

>member
-1 MNFTFLKILV
+1 MNFTFLKILI

-90 FKAHEIESILYFD
+90 FRAHEIESILYFD
-103 PRFAAKFQNTLSGLG
+103 PRFAAKFQDTLSGLG
-118 GTGGGINLNLS
+118 GASGGVNLNLS
-129 SDESSSAGGASDIQ
+129 SDESSFAGGASGIQ
-143 STGGGEN
+143 NTGGGAN
-150 VRPLEYGDAG
+150 VRPLEDDSAG
-160 TSTESG
+160 ASTESG
-166 INTSAGG
+166 INAPAGG
-173 AGASGEGSYANGAGG
+173 TGVSGEGSYGNGSEAGG
-188 NAYSFGDASAN
+188 SG
-199 SNGATVN
+199 VN
-206 SSGGSMGTTANFAG
+206 SSSAT
-220 ENSRSNDAGGMS
+220 

-237 SAGDIGANQGSVN
+237 GAGDVSANQGSAN
-250 LIDGAGD
+250 LIGGAGD
-257 TNTGFIVGAD
+257 I
-267 DLQNTSGGIN
+267 QNMSGGVN
-277 ANPSANGAG
+277 ASPSANGADSVG
-286 GTGGAV
+286 DAA
-292 NNGGGTSSAGGRGVN
+292 NNGGGVSGAGG
-307 SSASSSAGG
+307 SSSNVGG
-316 GASSAGG
+316 GASS
-323 SASNSNKDGA
+323 SEKDGA

-352 YVAGVIEQVLAQ
+352 YVAGVIKQILAQ

-369 NANLNAA
+369 NANLNSA

-457 AMTLVYGQTL
+457 AMTLVYGQVL

-533 AAVNFIGHLLPPTY
+533 ATINFIGHLLPPTY

>member
-65 LLGGFLGSKYL
+65 LLDGFLGSKYL

-90 FKAHEIESILYFD
+90 FRAHEIESILYFD

-118 GTGGGINLNLS
+118 GASGGINLNLS
-129 SDESSSAGGASDIQ
+129 IDESSFAGGASDIQ
-143 STGGGEN
+143 NISGGEN
-150 VRPLEYGDAG
+150 VRPLEDGGAG
-160 TSTESG
+160 TSTESR
-166 INTSAGG
+166 INASAGG
-173 AGASGEGSYANGAGG
+173 ASGENLHRNGPETGG
-188 NAYSFGDASAN
+188 NANSFGGGSGVD
-199 SNGATVN
+199 
-206 SSGGSMGTTANFAG
+206 SGGSA
-220 ENSRSNDAGGMS
+220 S
-232 ANSGS
+232 
-237 SAGDIGANQGSVN
+237 DIGADQGSVN
-250 LIDGAGD
+250 LIGGVGD
-257 TNTGFIVGAD
+257 TNAGFIDGASD
-267 DLQNTSGGIN
+267 IQNTSGGVN
-277 ANPSANGAG
+277 ASPSANGARSE
-286 GTGGAV
+286 GGAA
-292 NNGGGTSSAGGRGVN
+292 NNGGG
-307 SSASSSAGG
+307 SSSTG
-316 GASSAGG
+316 GAS
-323 SASNSNKDGA
+323 NSDKDGA

-457 AMTLVYGQTL
+457 AMTLVYGQVL

-571 QALGAVLFFS
+571 QALGAVLFFG

>member
-90 FKAHEIESILYFD
+90 FRAHEIESILYFD
-103 PRFAAKFQNTLSGLG
+103 PRFAAKFQNTLGGLG
-118 GTGGGINLNLS
+118 GAGGGVNLNIF
-129 SDESSSAGGASDIQ
+129 SDESLSMDGASDIQ
-143 STGGGEN
+143 NTSGAEN
-150 VRPLEYGDAG
+150 VRPLEDDSAG
-160 TSTESG
+160 ASTESG

-173 AGASGEGSYANGAGG
+173 TGARGEGSYGNGSEAGG
-188 NAYSFGDASAN
+188 SGVNSSSAT
-199 SNGATVN
+199 AN
-206 SSGGSMGTTANFAG
+206 SSGGSMGATAN
-220 ENSRSNDAGGMS
+220 SS
-232 ANSGS
+232 SG
-237 SAGDIGANQGSVN
+237 AGDIGANQGSIN
-250 LIDGAGD
+250 LIGGAGD
-257 TNTGFIVGAD
+257 TNTGLIGGAD
-267 DLQNTSGGIN
+267 DTNTGLMGGADNLQNESGG
-277 ANPSANGAG
+277 ANTNPYANGAG
-286 GTGGAV
+286 GAA
-292 NNGGGTSSAGGRGVN
+292 NN
-307 SSASSSAGG
+307 GG

-323 SASNSNKDGA
+323 VASNSDQDGA

-457 AMTLVYGQTL
+457 AMTLVYGQVL

>member
-90 FKAHEIESILYFD
+90 FKVHEIESILYFD

-118 GTGGGINLNLS
+118 GAGGGVNLNLS
-129 SDESSSAGGASDIQ
+129 SDESSFTGGADNLQNVS
-143 STGGGEN
+143 GGAN
-150 VRPLEYGDAG
+150 IRPLEDRGAG
-160 TSTESG
+160 ASTESG
-166 INTSAGG
+166 INASAGG
-173 AGASGEGSYANGAGG
+173 TGASGEGSYGNGSEAGDSG
-188 NAYSFGDASAN
+188 
-199 SNGATVN
+199 VN
-206 SSGGSMGTTANFAG
+206 SSGAT
-220 ENSRSNDAGGMS
+220 

-250 LIDGAGD
+250 LIGGAGD
-257 TNTGFIVGAD
+257 TNTGLIGGAD

-277 ANPSANGAG
+277 ANPYVNGADSAG
-286 GTGGAV
+286 DAA
-292 NNGGGTSSAGGRGVN
+292 NNGGGVSGTGG
-307 SSASSSAGG
+307 SSSSAGST
-316 GASSAGG
+316 SS
-323 SASNSNKDGA
+323 SEKDGA

-376 AKPVSVNYR
+376 ARPVSVNYR

-447 AYYFLALLGG
+447 AYYFLALLGS
-457 AMTLVYGQTL
+457 AMTLVYGQAL

-533 AAVNFIGHLLPPTY
+533 ATINFIGHLLPPTY

>member
-90 FKAHEIESILYFD
+90 FRAHEIESILYFD
-103 PRFAAKFQNTLSGLG
+103 PRFAAKFQSTLGGLG
-118 GTGGGINLNLS
+118 GANLSGSGAANGGVNLNLS
-129 SDESSSAGGASDIQ
+129 IDESSSKSGASDIQ
-143 STGGGEN
+143 NMGDGEN
-150 VRPLEYGDAG
+150 VRPLEDGGAG
-160 TSTESG
+160 TGTESG
-166 INTSAGG
+166 INAS
-173 AGASGEGSYANGAGG
+173 ASGESSHRTGAEAGGNANSFGGGSGVDSSGSAGDVNANQDSVNLIGGVGDTNTGLIGGVDDLQNASGGVNASPYANGAGG
-188 NAYSFGDASAN
+188 VS
-199 SNGATVN
+199 GA
-206 SSGGSMGTTANFAG
+206 A
-220 ENSRSNDAGGMS
+220 
-232 ANSGS
+232 
-237 SAGDIGANQGSVN
+237 
-250 LIDGAGD
+250 
-257 TNTGFIVGAD
+257 
-267 DLQNTSGGIN
+267 
-277 ANPSANGAG
+277 
-286 GTGGAV
+286 
-292 NNGGGTSSAGGRGVN
+292 NNGG
-307 SSASSSAGG
+307 SSS
-316 GASSAGG
+316 GASR
-323 SASNSNKDGA
+323 SNKDGA

-352 YVAGVIEQVLAQ
+352 YVAGVIEQVLAK

-376 AKPVSVNYR
+376 ARPVSVNYR

-457 AMTLVYGQTL
+457 AMTLVYGQVL